1 MHCHGYRVESTE
13 DFIPTLEQAF
23 TNDDAPSVVVVPV
36 DYSANMR
43 LTESLRAE
51 YA

>member
-13 DFIPTLEQAF
+13 DFIPTLGRAF
-23 TNDDAPSVVVVPV
+23 ANEDAPSVVVVPV
-36 DYSANMR
+36 DYGANMQ
-43 LTESLRAE
+43 LTETLRAN